1 MLVLDEALG
10 VNCAQQVVSGV
21 HHQPA
26 ATWVETQAVDSPLAI
41 DRVLMAEACVP
52 VGARPRKTVP
62 YHHFAG
68 SVAAVQALAIRVEHQ
83 AVDVAVKQWVRRD
96 DFAADGLFSG
106 GRTCCAAGWH

>member
-52 VGARPRKTVP
+52 VGARPRQAVP

-83 AVDVAVKQWVRRD
+83 AVDVAVQAVGEK
-96 DFAADGLFSG
+96 G
-106 GRTCCAAGWH
+106 